1 VRVAKV
7 NTEEAQALAGQLG
20 IRSIPTLALFE
31 GGQEVA
37 RTAGAMDAASILAW
51 VRQHLRQ

>member
-1 VRVAKV
+1 V
-7 NTEEAQALAGQLG
+7 NTEEAQALAGELG
-20 IRSIPTLALFE
+20 IRSIPTLTLFG